1 MFAEPVTVVTE
12 LQQSKASRG
21 GSGVLARRLGGSFA
35 RVVVVATVVCGLLL
49 FFLTQVGAYVRQ
61 MQRDESAIHRGLDLA
76 IAIREQYI
84 HAAHTMIVGE
94 PSHLAHYAE
103 WVRKVQDGTSELR
116 SQVPPEQQWR
126 IDRIREASEGADRLF
141 LDEIVPAALAQDTAR
156 VRVLNQTLDEEAASA
171 ASDADFVA
179 LAVEA
184 RMSEAHMDTTRVTYV
199 AGSVA
204 VFGIILLV
212 GLATVSTRRLRK
224 AVLRPLAALAEA
236 ARRIGQGDFQ
246 ARVAMM
252 ADGEPA
258 EGELGLVATA
268 FDRMAEQLLEHQRRL
283 VNNERMAAIGQLAA
297 GVAHEIN
304 NPIGVI
310 RGYLRTMIP
319 EAQREELR
327 KELEILDEE
336 AAACQRIADDLV
348 AYARSPELNKTEVE
362 MAELLRQIGER
373 FETSGESKGC
383 HVQVEADSSN
393 VRVDGVRM
401 RQVVQNLLRNAVQ
414 ASGKGALVEVRGE
427 VAAESYVIRVLD
439 RGSGISPELG
449 PRIFEPFMSG
459 RANGTGLGLA
469 VCDGIT
475 RAHQGTIEA
484 RARHDGGTE
493 FVVTFPRTEVP
504 SRLS

>member
-1 MFAEPVTVVTE
+1 VLAEAAAILTE
-12 LQQSKASRG
+12 LQQTTASRG
-21 GSGVLARRLGGSFA
+21 RSGVLARRLGGSFA

-49 FFLTQVGAYVRQ
+49 FFLTQVAASVRQ
-61 MQRDESAIHRGLDLA
+61 MQRDESAIHRSLDLA
-76 IAIREQYI
+76 MAIREQYI

-94 PSHLAHYAE
+94 PSHLAHYAG
-103 WVRKVQDGTSELR
+103 WVRKVQDGTSALR

-126 IDRIREASEGADRLF
+126 IDQIREASQKADRLF
-141 LDEIVPAALAQDTAR
+141 LDEIVPAVLAQDTAR
-156 VRVLNQTLDEEAASA
+156 VRVLNQTLDEEAARA

-179 LAVEA
+179 RAVEA

-204 VFGIILLV
+204 VLGILLLI
-212 GLATVSTRRLRK
+212 GLAVVSTRRLRK

-236 ARRIGQGDFQ
+236 ARRIGRGDFQ
-246 ARVAMM
+246 ARVALI
-252 ADGEPA
+252 AEGELA
-258 EGELGLVATA
+258 QGELGLVATA

-283 VNNERMAAIGQLAA
+283 VTNERMAAIGQLAA

-319 EAQREELR
+319 EAERAELR

-348 AYARSPELNKTEVE
+348 AYARSPEVNKTEVE
-362 MAELLRQIGER
+362 MAELLRQTGER

-383 HVQVEADSSN
+383 HVQVQADPSK

-401 RQVVQNLLRNAVQ
+401 RQVVQNLLKNAVQ

-449 PRIFEPFMSG
+449 PRIFEPFLSG

-469 VCDGIT
+469 VCAGIT
-475 RAHQGTIEA
+475 RAHQGSIEA
-484 RARHDGGTE
+484 RARQDGGTE
-493 FVVTFPRTEVP
+493 FVVTFPRTEARSTIP
-504 SRLS
+504 